1 MYNILSALGGLHLL
15 NKHRKKQ
22 FFLTNDQRE
31 GEESLSSVKKTK
43 NKKQCRDSSM
53 AQVWVNS
60 LI

>member
-31 GEESLSSVKKTK
+31 GEVSLSSVKK